1 MEILLKYFQNLTNE
15 QKQMFKDLL
24 PLYQEWNSKVNII
37 SRKDIDEFY
46 LHHVLHSLTLVSRI
60 SFKPDTRVLDLGCG
74 GGFPGIPLAIF
85 YPDVQFT
92 LIDGTAKKIKVVSDV
107 IDRLQI
113 KNATAKQVRAEEHK
127 GKYHFIVTRAVSRL
141 PELLSW
147 TGHLFEKNQINAIP
161 NGLIAYKGGDL
172 REELKSVPRG
182 FYYEKWDI
190 YADFPEPYFK
200 EKCMVYVQ

>member
-85 YPDVQFT
+85 YPEVQFT
-92 LIDGTAKKIKVVSDV
+92 LIDGTAKK
-107 IDRLQI
+107 
-113 KNATAKQVRAEEHK
+113 
-127 GKYHFIVTRAVSRL
+127 
-141 PELLSW
+141 
-147 TGHLFEKNQINAIP
+147 
-161 NGLIAYKGGDL
+161 
-172 REELKSVPRG
+172 LK
-182 FYYEKWDI
+182 
-190 YADFPEPYFK
+190 
-200 EKCMVYVQ
+200 